1 MYRKFLNARS
11 PLRLLEKGLHG
22 GLGIGNVGV
31 ILAGHGVGKT
41 PFLVGVALDELLRGG
56 SVLHVALDQTVS
68 HIRAYYDTV
77 YEMLAASTHLE
88 DAAVTHAEIDH
99 HRSIRAYPP
108 AAFTAAKLRQA
119 VKVDSE
125 AGTRP
130 TLVLLEGVDL
140 GNLPRED
147 LLDLQ
152 ALTQELAA
160 EMWISVSLSGE
171 RVDGLPDAV
180 GRFDDILSVI
190 LALEPAQSGQEAIVL
205 RALKDH
211 DNPDVSDLHVALD
224 PKTLLLIRN

>member
-31 ILAGHGVGKT
+31 VLAGRGVGKT

-56 SVLHVALDQTVS
+56 TVLHVSLDQTVS
-68 HIRAYYDTV
+68 HLRSYYDTV

-99 HRSIRAYPP
+99 NRSIRAYPP
-108 AAFTAAKLRQA
+108 VAFSAAKLREA
-119 VKVDSE
+119 VKMDSE

-130 TLVLLEGVDL
+130 TLVVLEGVDL
-140 GNLPRED
+140 ATLPRED
-147 LLDLQ
+147 LLDFQ

-160 EMWISVSLSGE
+160 ELWLSVSLAGE
-171 RVDGLPDAV
+171 RADGIPDEV
-180 GRFDDILSVI
+180 SRFDDVLSVI
-190 LALEPAQSGQEAIVL
+190 LALEPHDSQEAIVL

>member
-31 ILAGHGVGKT
+31 VLAGHGVGKT

-77 YEMLAASTHLE
+77 YETLAASTHLE
-88 DAAVTHAEIDH
+88 DSAATHAEIDH

-108 AAFTAAKLRQA
+108 STFSSSKLREA

-130 TLVLLEGVDL
+130 TLIVLEGVDL
-140 GNLPRED
+140 ASVSRD
-147 LLDLQ
+147 DMTDLQ

-160 EMWISVSLSGE
+160 EMWISVSLAGE
-171 RVDGLPDAV
+171 QANGLPDEV
-180 GRFDDILSVI
+180 GRFEDVLSVV
-190 LALEPAQSGQEAIVL
+190 LALEPATAGQEATVL

-211 DNPDVSDLHVALD
+211 DNPDISELHVALD

>member
-22 GLGIGNVGV
+22 GLGIGNLGV
-31 ILAGHGVGKT
+31 VLAGHGVGKT

-56 SVLHVALDQTVS
+56 SVLHVAMDQTVS

-77 YEMLAASTHLE
+77 YETLATSTHLE
-88 DAAVTHAEIDH
+88 DAAVTHTEIDH

-108 AAFTAAKLRQA
+108 AAFSAAKLRDA

-130 TLVLLEGVDL
+130 TLIVLEGVDL
-140 GNLPRED
+140 DNLPRED
-147 LLDLQ
+147 LLDIK

-160 EMWISVSLSGE
+160 EMWISLSLVGE
-171 RVDGLPDAV
+171 QADQLPEEIR
-180 GRFDDILSVI
+180 RFEDILSVI
-190 LALEPAQSGQEAIVL
+190 LALEPAHASQDAIVL